1 MSDALAGCD
10 RVLALFS
17 RAYFERPR
25 CTTDEWT
32 VALVHVPGTEQGRL
46 VPARVENMPGKDMPA
61 VLRPLIFCD
70 LVGLGAGE
78 ARQALLDTVQGP
90 RRPDGEPAFPGSG
103 TPAGLRRLEGSVP
116 RLPSYLLAR
125 GDTRAAYDAESRS
138 SWSTSWRRL
147 LQLRYPIARKTGLLP
162 GQARVVRAV

>member
-1 MSDALAGCD
+1 MSDALARCD

-25 CTTDEWT
+25 YTDEWT

-46 VPARVENMPGKDMPA
+46 VPVRVENMPGKDMPT

-70 LVGLGAGE
+70 
-78 ARQALLDTVQGP
+78 
-90 RRPDGEPAFPGSG
+90 S
-103 TPAGLRRLEGSVP
+103 
-116 RLPSYLLAR
+116 
-125 GDTRAAYDAESRS
+125 DTRAAYDAESRS

-147 LQLRYPIARKTGLLP
+147 LRLRYPIARKTGLLP
-162 GQARVVRAV
+162 GQARVVHAV